1 MANPKG
7 RPKVEN
13 KWAWIVSE
21 SGVIPVEVRKHQ
33 GVYKT
38 FMYDTE
44 KQRTSFLR
52 EVKTPV
58 FNSLEEANKNAP
70 TFEGF
75 NEDFLGVKE
84 GGPRFYESKY
94 GYELSPD
101 MKLSIVEYRFNPASG
116 ARKEGYRRYKYN
128 DAGQATL
135 GRLAPGELFES
146 PQQGIDDW
154 NSNYSNGKLIDWQAF
169 DDAQADLA
177 AREPSPE
184 EVERYYGQDMPTYDD
199 ASYDYNYNKEIEKL
213 TEKQIDDY
221 YKKGITDGLSDDQR
235 SYLYF
240 KDQAEAYADVMDIGD
255 DDFNDARPEKQIAR
269 QDMPTIDDAK
279 EKFVQNY
286 IADNPNID
294 PKIANERALTEFDT
308 RYSFE
313 IDQAQGTFNA
323 GKIEAG
329 TMNYA
334 PTEGFYGGEQRHSAK
349 VPTPPE
355 YKNELDLYNAIEA
368 KNNIPK
374 GSISK
379 VGLALDPI
387 AEGLEFA
394 LKGIGLG
401 SVAQWWVKAEAANFL
416 AGLIRGG
423 GAASGIAQLGQS
435 QALMGE
441 EFTADADAIKNAFA
455 QNLGSQMKLSPSL
468 WMENK
473 YAESDLGKGETP
485 SQQAFGWVKNM
496 FGASQ

>member
-135 GRLAPGELFES
+135 GRLAPGELFDS

-199 ASYDYNYNKEIEKL
+199 ASIDGFDDYNYNKEIEKL

-269 QDMPTIDDAK
+269 QDMPTIDD
-279 EKFVQNY
+279 F
-286 IADNPNID
+286 P
-294 PKIANERALTEFDT
+294 P
-308 RYSFE
+308 
-313 IDQAQGTFNA
+313 DQPE
-323 GKIEAG
+323 GKG
-329 TMNYA
+329 
-334 PTEGFYGGEQRHSAK
+334 PTEK
-349 VPTPPE
+349 DL
-355 YKNELDLYNAIEA
+355 YKNNPDSPYQGLYPEDMAIDAMQMDEEDFI
-368 KNNIPK
+368 KGLGDEEDFIKQIEVENNIPK

-379 VGLALDPI
+379 LGLALDPI
-387 AEGLEFA
+387 SEGLEFA
-394 LKGIGLG
+394 LKGAGLG
-401 SVAQWWVKAEAANFL
+401 SIANWWIKAEAANFL
-416 AGLIRGG
+416 AGLIRGA
-423 GAASGIAQLGQS
+423 GAASGVAQLGQS

-441 EFTADADAIKNAFA
+441 ELTADADAIKNAFA
-455 QNLGSQMKLSPSL
+455 QNLGNQMKLSPSL
-468 WMENK
+468 WLENK
-473 YAESDLGKGETP
+473 YAESNLGKGETP
-485 SQQAFGWVKNM
+485 SEQAFGWVKNM

>member
-58 FNSLEEANKNAP
+58 FDTLEEANKNAP

-75 NEDFLGVKE
+75 NEDYLGVKE

-177 AREPSPE
+177 AREPTPE
-184 EVERYYGQDMPTYDD
+184 QVDAYYQRD
-199 ASYDYNYNKEIEKL
+199 
-213 TEKQIDDY
+213 
-221 YKKGITDGLSDDQR
+221 ITDGLSDEQIAD
-235 SYLYF
+235 LYF
-240 KDQAEAYADVMDIGD
+240 GPDAELYAEVMGDVDAPESPYLP
-255 DDFNDARPEKQIAR
+255 DARLE
-269 QDMPTIDDAK
+269 
-279 EKFVQNY
+279 E
-286 IADNPNID
+286 
-294 PKIANERALTEFDT
+294 
-308 RYSFE
+308 
-313 IDQAQGTFNA
+313 QGY
-323 GKIEAG
+323 EAG
-329 TMNYA
+329 VTDRNNPDRANIISDIEMN
-334 PTEGFYGGEQRHSAK
+334 
-349 VPTPPE
+349 
-355 YKNELDLYNAIEA
+355 
-368 KNNIPK
+368 NNIPK

-379 VGLALDPI
+379 LGLALDPI
-387 AEGLEFA
+387 SEGLEFA
-394 LKGIGLG
+394 LKGVGLG
-401 SVAQWWVKAEAANFL
+401 SIANWWIRAEAANFL
-416 AGLIRGG
+416 AGLIRGA
-423 GAASGIAQLGQS
+423 GAASGVAQMGQS
-435 QALMGE
+435 QALMGKE
-441 EFTADADAIKNAFA
+441 ITGDDEAILNAFKT
-455 QNLGSQMKLSPSL
+455 NLGQQMKLSPSL
-468 WMENK
+468 WLENK
-473 YAESDLGKGETP
+473 YAESSLGKGKTP
-485 SQQAFGWVKNM
+485 TEQGFGWVKNM
-496 FGASQ
+496 FGASE

>member
-58 FNSLEEANKNAP
+58 FDTLEEANKNAP

-75 NEDFLGVKE
+75 NEDYLGVKE
-84 GGPRFYESKY
+84 GGPRFYKSKY

-116 ARKEGYRRYKYN
+116 ARKEGYRRYRYN

-135 GRLAPGELFES
+135 GRLAPGELFDS

-154 NSNYSNGKLIDWQAF
+154 NTNYSKGKLIDWQAF

-177 AREPSPE
+177 AREPTPE
-184 EVERYYGQDMPTYDD
+184 QVDAYYQRD
-199 ASYDYNYNKEIEKL
+199 
-213 TEKQIDDY
+213 
-221 YKKGITDGLSDDQR
+221 ITDGLSDEQIAD
-235 SYLYF
+235 LYF
-240 KDQAEAYADVMDIGD
+240 KDQSEAYAEVMGDYDGPAYDAQTMDRDI
-255 DDFNDARPEKQIAR
+255 
-269 QDMPTIDDAK
+269 
-279 EKFVQNY
+279 
-286 IADNPNID
+286 PN
-294 PKIANERALTEFDT
+294 
-308 RYSFE
+308 E
-313 IDQAQGTFNA
+313 IDEEYAESLKDKPITNGNISDMDDIDRPIFEE
-323 GKIEAG
+323 IE
-329 TMNYA
+329 T
-334 PTEGFYGGEQRHSAK
+334 
-349 VPTPPE
+349 
-355 YKNELDLYNAIEA
+355 

-379 VGLALDPI
+379 MGLALDPI

-401 SVAQWWVKAEAANFL
+401 SVANWWVKAEAANFL
-416 AGLIRGG
+416 AGLIRAG
-423 GAASGIAQLGQS
+423 GAAGGVAQLGQS
-435 QALMGE
+435 QALMGKE
-441 EFTADADAIKNAFA
+441 ITGDSEAILNAFKT
-455 QNLGSQMKLSPSL
+455 NLGQQMKLSPSL
-468 WMENK
+468 WLENK
-473 YAESDLGKGETP
+473 YAESSLGKGKTP
-485 SQQAFGWVKNM
+485 TEQGFGWVKNM
-496 FGASQ
+496 FGASE

>member
-58 FNSLEEANKNAP
+58 FDSLEEANKNAP

-75 NEDFLGVKE
+75 NEDYLGVKE

-177 AREPSPE
+177 AREPTPE
-184 EVERYYGQDMPTYDD
+184 QVDEYYQRDITDD
-199 ASYDYNYNKEIEKL
+199 FDINFDKEIEKL
-213 TEKQIDDY
+213 TEEQIDNY
-221 YKKGITDGLSDDQR
+221 YQKGITDGLSDEQR
-235 SYLYF
+235 AYLSF
-240 KDQAEAYADVMDIGD
+240 APDAELRAEVMGDID
-255 DDFNDARPEKQIAR
+255 APESPYLPDARLE
-269 QDMPTIDDAK
+269 
-279 EKFVQNY
+279 E
-286 IADNPNID
+286 
-294 PKIANERALTEFDT
+294 
-308 RYSFE
+308 
-313 IDQAQGTFNA
+313 QGY
-323 GKIEAG
+323 EAG
-329 TMNYA
+329 VTDRNTDVF
-334 PTEGFYGGEQRHSAK
+334 PK
-349 VPTPPE
+349 D
-355 YKNELDLYNAIEA
+355 NELIIESPDLYDARLEEQGYEAGVTNRNNPDRADIISDIEM

-379 VGLALDPI
+379 LGLALDPI
-387 AEGLEFA
+387 SEGLEFA

-401 SVAQWWVKAEAANFL
+401 SIANWWIRAEAANFL
-416 AGLIRGG
+416 AGLIRG
-423 GAASGIAQLGQS
+423 AASGSAVAQLGQS
-435 QALMGE
+435 QALMGKE
-441 EFTADADAIKNAFA
+441 ITGDSEAILNSFKT
-455 QNLGSQMKLSPSL
+455 NLGQQMKLSPSL
-468 WMENK
+468 WLENK
-473 YAESDLGKGETP
+473 YSESSLGKGKTP
-485 SQQAFGWVKNM
+485 TEQTFGWVKNM
-496 FGASQ
+496 FGASE

>member
-7 RPKVEN
+7 RPKVKN

-58 FNSLEEANKNAP
+58 FDSLEEANKNAP

-75 NEDFLGVKE
+75 KEDFLGVKE
-84 GGPRFYESKY
+84 GGPRFYKSKY

-116 ARKEGYRRYKYN
+116 ARKEGYRRYRY
-128 DAGQATL
+128 DDGGQATL

-146 PQQGIDDW
+146 PEQGIDDW

-184 EVERYYGQDMPTYDD
+184 EVERYYRQDMPDIDD
-199 ASYDYNYNKEIEKL
+199 FEDNFDKEIKKL
-213 TEKQIDDY
+213 TQEQIDNY
-221 YKKGITDGLSDDQR
+221 YQKGITDGLSNEQR
-235 SYLYF
+235 AHLYF
-240 KDQAEAYADVMDIGD
+240 SASDNDYADIMGA
-255 DDFNDARPEKQIAR
+255 DDFKESPDLPDARLEEQGYTAGVTERTQSPFPSGETIPEA
-269 QDMPTIDDAK
+269 PNLPDAGLEEQGYK
-279 EKFVQNY
+279 
-286 IADNPNID
+286 ADVTDRNIIND
-294 PKIANERALTEFDT
+294 
-308 RYSFE
+308 
-313 IDQAQGTFNA
+313 
-323 GKIEAG
+323 IEV
-329 TMNYA
+329 N
-334 PTEGFYGGEQRHSAK
+334 
-349 VPTPPE
+349 
-355 YKNELDLYNAIEA
+355 
-368 KNNIPK
+368 NNIPK

-379 VGLALDPI
+379 MGLALDPI

-416 AGLIRGG
+416 AGLIRGA
-423 GAASGIAQLGQS
+423 GAGAGVAQLGQS
-435 QALMGE
+435 QALMGKE
-441 EFTADADAIKNAFA
+441 ITGDSDAIMNAFA
-455 QNLGSQMKLSPSL
+455 QNLSSQMKLSPSL

-473 YAESDLGKGETP
+473 YAESNLGKGETP

>member
-135 GRLAPGELFES
+135 GRLAPGELFDS

-154 NSNYSNGKLIDWQAF
+154 NTNYSNGKLIDWQAF

-199 ASYDYNYNKEIEKL
+199 AS
-213 TEKQIDDY
+213 ID
-221 YKKGITDGLSDDQR
+221 G
-235 SYLYF
+235 F
-240 KDQAEAYADVMDIGD
+240 

-269 QDMPTIDDAK
+269 QDMPDSPYQGLYPEDMAIDAMQMDEEDFIK
-279 EKFVQNY
+279 GLGNDEDFIKQ
-286 IADNPNID
+286 
-294 PKIANERALTEFDT
+294 
-308 RYSFE
+308 
-313 IDQAQGTFNA
+313 
-323 GKIEAG
+323 IEV
-329 TMNYA
+329 
-334 PTEGFYGGEQRHSAK
+334 E
-349 VPTPPE
+349 
-355 YKNELDLYNAIEA
+355 
-368 KNNIPK
+368 NNIPK

-379 VGLALDPI
+379 LGLALDPI
-387 AEGLEFA
+387 SEGLEFA
-394 LKGIGLG
+394 LKGAGLG
-401 SVAQWWVKAEAANFL
+401 SIANWWIKAEVANL
-416 AGLIRGG
+416 VAGLIRGA
-423 GAASGIAQLGQS
+423 GAASGVAQLGQS

-441 EFTADADAIKNAFA
+441 EFTADADAIKNAFKT
-455 QNLGSQMKLSPSL
+455 NLGNQMKLSPSL
-468 WMENK
+468 WLENK

>member
-58 FNSLEEANKNAP
+58 FNSLEEANKNSP

-75 NEDFLGVKE
+75 KEDYLGVKE
-84 GGPRFYESKY
+84 GGPRFYQSKY

-101 MKLSIVEYRFNPASG
+101 MKLSIVEYRYNPASG

-135 GRLAPGELFES
+135 GKLAPGELFES

-154 NSNYSNGKLIDWQAF
+154 NTNYTNGKLIDWQAF

-199 ASYDYNYNKEIEKL
+199 PGIEGFDDTVYEDNFPPDQPEGKGP
-213 TEKQIDDY
+213 TEKD
-221 YKKGITDGLSDDQR
+221 L
-235 SYLYF
+235 
-240 KDQAEAYADVMDIGD
+240 
-255 DDFNDARPEKQIAR
+255 
-269 QDMPTIDDAK
+269 
-279 EKFVQNY
+279 
-286 IADNPNID
+286 
-294 PKIANERALTEFDT
+294 
-308 RYSFE
+308 
-313 IDQAQGTFNA
+313 
-323 GKIEAG
+323 
-329 TMNYA
+329 
-334 PTEGFYGGEQRHSAK
+334 
-349 VPTPPE
+349 
-355 YKNELDLYNAIEA
+355 YKNNPDRADIISDIEMN
-368 KNNIPK
+368 NNIPK

-379 VGLALDPI
+379 MGLALDPI

-416 AGLIRGG
+416 AGLIRGA
-423 GAASGIAQLGQS
+423 GAASGVAQLGQS

-441 EFTADADAIKNAFA
+441 ELTADADAIKNAFA

-496 FGASQ
+496 FGASQWVM

>member
-58 FNSLEEANKNAP
+58 FDSLEEANKNAP

-135 GRLAPGELFES
+135 GRLAPGELFDS

-154 NSNYSNGKLIDWQAF
+154 NTNYSNGKLIDWQAF

-199 ASYDYNYNKEIEKL
+199 ASIDGFDDYNYNKEIEKL

-255 DDFNDARPEKQIAR
+255 ASTPESPDLPDARLEEQGYKPGVTDR
-269 QDMPTIDDAK
+269 
-279 EKFVQNY
+279 
-286 IADNPNID
+286 NIISD
-294 PKIANERALTEFDT
+294 
-308 RYSFE
+308 
-313 IDQAQGTFNA
+313 
-323 GKIEAG
+323 IEV
-329 TMNYA
+329 N
-334 PTEGFYGGEQRHSAK
+334 
-349 VPTPPE
+349 
-355 YKNELDLYNAIEA
+355 
-368 KNNIPK
+368 NNIPK

-379 VGLALDPI
+379 LGLALDPI
-387 AEGLEFA
+387 SEGLEFA
-394 LKGIGLG
+394 LKGAGLG
-401 SVAQWWVKAEAANFL
+401 SIANWWIKAEAANFL
-416 AGLIRGG
+416 AGLIRGA
-423 GAASGIAQLGQS
+423 GAASGVAQLGQS

-455 QNLGSQMKLSPSL
+455 QNLGNQMKLSPSL
-468 WMENK
+468 WLENK
-473 YAESDLGKGETP
+473 YAESNLGKGETP

>member
-154 NSNYSNGKLIDWQAF
+154 NTNYSNGKLIDWQAF

-184 EVERYYGQDMPTYDD
+184 EVERYYGQDMPD
-199 ASYDYNYNKEIEKL
+199 
-213 TEKQIDDY
+213 IDDY
-221 YKKGITDGLSDDQR
+221 DDDPGMEG
-235 SYLYF
+235 F
-240 KDQAEAYADVMDIGD
+240 D
-255 DDFNDARPEKQIAR
+255 DTKYEDRNDFNDASPEKQIAR
-269 QDMPTIDDAK
+269 QDMPEEDFIK
-279 EKFVQNY
+279 Q
-286 IADNPNID
+286 
-294 PKIANERALTEFDT
+294 
-308 RYSFE
+308 
-313 IDQAQGTFNA
+313 
-323 GKIEAG
+323 IEV
-329 TMNYA
+329 
-334 PTEGFYGGEQRHSAK
+334 E
-349 VPTPPE
+349 
-355 YKNELDLYNAIEA
+355 
-368 KNNIPK
+368 NNIPK

-379 VGLALDPI
+379 MGLALDPI

-401 SVAQWWVKAEAANFL
+401 SIAQWWVKAEAANFL

-455 QNLGSQMKLSPSL
+455 QNLSSQMKLSPSL

>member
-199 ASYDYNYNKEIEKL
+199 ASIDNFDKEIEKL
-213 TEKQIDDY
+213 TEEQIDNY
-221 YKKGITDGLSDDQR
+221 YKKGITDGLSDEQR
-235 SYLYF
+235 AYLYF
-240 KDQAEAYADVMDIGD
+240 KEDAEAYADVMDIGD
-255 DDFNDARPEKQIAR
+255 DNFPPDQPE
-269 QDMPTIDDAK
+269 
-279 EKFVQNY
+279 
-286 IADNPNID
+286 
-294 PKIANERALTEFDT
+294 
-308 RYSFE
+308 
-313 IDQAQGTFNA
+313 
-323 GKIEAG
+323 GKG
-329 TMNYA
+329 
-334 PTEGFYGGEQRHSAK
+334 PTEK
-349 VPTPPE
+349 DL
-355 YKNELDLYNAIEA
+355 YKNNPDRADIINDIEMN
-368 KNNIPK
+368 NNIPK

-379 VGLALDPI
+379 LGLALDPI
-387 AEGLEFA
+387 SEGLEFA
-394 LKGIGLG
+394 LKGAGLG
-401 SVAQWWVKAEAANFL
+401 SIANWWIKAEAANFL
-416 AGLIRGG
+416 AGLIRGA
-423 GAASGIAQLGQS
+423 GAASGVAQLGQS

-441 EFTADADAIKNAFA
+441 ELTADADAIKNAFV
-455 QNLGSQMKLSPSL
+455 QNLGNQMKLSPSL
-468 WMENK
+468 WLENK
-473 YAESDLGKGETP
+473 YAESDLGKGKTP